1 LLLLKE
7 CFLFFALLYWLLG
20 CDANHRCF
28 WGVALYLRLLLLL
41 FLGFLLGL
49 ISTYH
54 DLLILLLH
62 QELLL
67 EELLL

>member
-1 LLLLKE
+1 
-7 CFLFFALLYWLLG
+7 
-20 CDANHRCF
+20 
-28 WGVALYLRLLLLL
+28 LLLLL